1 MKGKKFWQTAFP
13 HVLSVVLFILISYL
27 FFFPML
33 EGKVLQQNDKRTFLG
48 TSKEIRDYREKTG
61 EEALW
66 TNSQFGGMPSYLIST
81 KHPGNLIKK
90 VDHILQFA
98 KRPASQ
104 LFILL
109 LGGYLALLMF
119 GLSPWLSLL
128 GALALGFSSYNII
141 ILEAGH
147 NTKAIAIA
155 YMPPIIAGIYHAFHK
170 KRWLGAAVA
179 GLFLGLQLA
188 ANHLQ
193 ITYYTLLIVL
203 ILGFV
208 ELIQAIR
215 KNNFGPFMQT
225 IGILLITVILAVGA
239 NFSKLWTTYEYGKYS
254 IRGASELSHDK
265 DNKTSGLDKDYA
277 TDWSYGVDE
286 TLTLLIPNFKGG
298 ASYGGFDKD
307 SETYEFI
314 KQAQGTGYANQ
325 VIKQLPGY
333 WGTQPFTSG
342 PVYFGAILIFLFV
355 LGCFV
360 IRGPLKW
367 WLLAATIL
375 GITLSWGKNMMWL
388 TDFFLDYVPGYNK
401 FRTVSMTLV
410 IAQFTMPLLGLFAL
424 KKLLSGNIEK
434 GIAIKYVKYSL
445 YIVGGI
451 CLIFGLMPGMFYNFL
466 SPQED
471 PSVSPIFEYLMADR
485 QQMLRAD
492 ALRSLIFISL
502 SALVLLAFLSKRL
515 KSMHALYLV
524 MALVLI
530 DLWAVDKRYL
540 NEENFVPK
548 RRAEQPFQ
556 MTRANQQIL
565 GDPDPHFRVFNVAA
579 NTFND
584 ASTSYFHNSIG
595 GYHGAKMRRYQE
607 LITHQIVNNNMQVLS
622 MLNTKYFIVPTEK
635 QGPVAQQNPGALGNA
650 WFVNRIQLVPNA
662 DEEMAALDSFNPSEV
677 AIVDKRYADL
687 IKKQQYATDSS
698 DFIQLESYSPNE
710 LKYTYQASDDR
721 AAIFSEI
728 YYPKGWTAKVDGKE
742 VPIFRA
748 NYVLRGLV
756 LPAGSHKVTFT
767 FHPKSYFLGNKIS
780 LASSILLLLLVAGV
794 LGKDLVRFYKEQTS
808 TNQDN

>member
-13 HVLSVVLFILISYL
+13 HVLSVILFVLISYL

-33 EGKVLQQNDKRTFLG
+33 QGKVLQQNDKNTFLG

-81 KHPGNLIKK
+81 KHPGNLVKK
-90 VDHILQFA
+90 VDNLLQFA

-109 LGGYLALLMF
+109 LGGYLALLLF

-179 GLFLGLQLA
+179 GLFLGVQLA

-203 ILGFV
+203 VMGFV
-208 ELIQAIR
+208 ELIQAY
-215 KNNFGPFMQT
+215 KQKSFSPFFKT
-225 IGILLITVILAVGA
+225 IGILLIAVILAVGA

-254 IRGASELSHDK
+254 IRGASELTHDK

-277 TDWSYGVDE
+277 TDWSYGIDE

-298 ASYGGFDKD
+298 ASYGSFDKD

-325 VIKQLPGY
+325 IVNQLPGY

-342 PVYFGAILIFLFV
+342 PVYLGAILIFLFV
-355 LGCFV
+355 LGIF
-360 IRGPLKW
+360 ILRGPVKW
-367 WLLAATIL
+367 WLIAATVL
-375 GITLSWGKNMMWL
+375 GVTLSWGDNMMWL
-388 TDFFLDYVPGYNK
+388 TNFFLEYVPGYNK

-410 IAQFTMPLLGLFAL
+410 IAQFTIPVMGLLAL
-424 KKLLSGNIEK
+424 QKVLSGKVEK
-434 GIAIKYVKYSL
+434 TIAIKYVKYSL

-451 CLIFGLMPGMFYNFL
+451 CLLFGLMPGMFYNFL

-471 PSVSPIFEYLMADR
+471 PSVSPIYEYLIEDR

-492 ALRSLIFISL
+492 ALRSLIFITL
-502 SALVLLAFLSKRL
+502 SAVVLLAFLTKRL
-515 KSMHALYLV
+515 KSMQAIYILL
-524 MALVLI
+524 ALVLV

-548 RRAEQPFQ
+548 RQAQQPYQ

-565 GDPDPHFRVFNVAA
+565 ADTDPNFRVFNAAA

-584 ASTSYFHNSIG
+584 ASTSYFHSSIG

-607 LITHQIVNNNMQVLS
+607 LITYQIAKNNMQVLN

-635 QGPVAQQNPGALGNA
+635 QGPVAQANPGALGNA
-650 WFVNRIQLVPNA
+650 WFVNKVEWVPDA
-662 DEEMAALDSFNPSEV
+662 DAEMAALDDFSPATT
-677 AIVDKRYADL
+677 AIVDERFAEEIQKT
-687 IKKQQYATDSS
+687 KFTPDST
-698 DFIQLESYSPNE
+698 DFITLEKYSPNQ
-710 LKYTYQASDDR
+710 LKYRYQASAKR
-721 AAIFSEI
+721 VAIFSEI
-728 YYPKGWTAKVDGKE
+728 YYPKGWTAKVDGE
-742 VPIFRA
+742 EAPIFRA
-748 NYVLRGLV
+748 NYVLRGMEV
-756 LPAGSHKVTFT
+756 PAGNHTITFT
-767 FHPKSYFLGNKIS
+767 FHPRSYFVGNKIS
-780 LASSILLLLLVAGV
+780 LASSILLLLLVTAI
-794 LGKDLVRFYKEQTS
+794 LGKEFLQFYKRE
-808 TNQDN
+808 

>member
-13 HVLSVVLFILISYL
+13 HVLSVILFVLISYL

-33 EGKVLQQNDKRTFLG
+33 QGKVLQQNDKNTFLG

-81 KHPGNLIKK
+81 KHPGNLVKK
-90 VDHILQFA
+90 VDNLLQFA

-109 LGGYLALLMF
+109 LGGYLALLLF

-179 GLFLGLQLA
+179 GLFLGVQLA

-203 ILGFV
+203 VMGVV
-208 ELIQAIR
+208 ELIQAY
-215 KNNFGPFMQT
+215 KQKSFSPFFKT
-225 IGILLITVILAVGA
+225 IGILLIAVILAVGA

-254 IRGASELSHDK
+254 IRGASELTHNK

-277 TDWSYGVDE
+277 TDWSYGIDE

-298 ASYGGFDKD
+298 ASYGSFDKD

-325 VIKQLPGY
+325 IVNQLPGY

-342 PVYFGAILIFLFV
+342 PVYLGAILIFLFV
-355 LGCFV
+355 LGIF
-360 IRGPLKW
+360 ILRGPVKW
-367 WLLAATIL
+367 WLIAATIL
-375 GITLSWGKNMMWL
+375 GVTLSWGDNMMWL
-388 TDFFLDYVPGYNK
+388 TNFFLEYVPGYNK
-401 FRTVSMTLV
+401 FRTVSMSLV
-410 IAQFTMPLLGLFAL
+410 IAQFTIPVMGLLAL
-424 KKLLSGNIEK
+424 QKVLTGKVEK
-434 GIAIKYVKYSL
+434 NIAIKYVKYSL

-451 CLIFGLMPGMFYNFL
+451 CLLFGLMPGMFYNFL

-471 PSVSPIFEYLMADR
+471 PSVSPIYEYLMVDR

-492 ALRSLIFISL
+492 ALRSLIFITL
-502 SALVLLAFLSKRL
+502 SAVVLLAFLTKRL
-515 KSMHALYLV
+515 KSMQAIYIL
-524 MALVLI
+524 MALVLV

-548 RRAEQPFQ
+548 RQAQQPYQ

-565 GDPDPHFRVFNVAA
+565 ADTDPNFRVFNAAA

-584 ASTSYFHNSIG
+584 ASTSNFHHSIG

-607 LITHQIVNNNMQVLS
+607 LITYQIAKNNMQVLN

-635 QGPVAQQNPGALGNA
+635 QGPVAQTNPGALGNA
-650 WFVNRIQLVPNA
+650 WFVNKVEWVPDA
-662 DEEMAALDSFNPSEV
+662 DAEMAALDDFNPATT
-677 AIVDKRYADL
+677 AIVDERFAEEIQKTKFS
-687 IKKQQYATDSS
+687 IDST
-698 DFIQLESYSPNE
+698 DFITLEKYSPNQ
-710 LKYTYQASDDR
+710 LKYRYQASAKR
-721 AAIFSEI
+721 VAIFSEI
-728 YYPKGWTAKVDGKE
+728 YYPKGWTAEVDGE
-742 VPIFRA
+742 EAPIFRA
-748 NYVLRGLV
+748 NYVLRGMEV
-756 LPAGSHKVTFT
+756 PAGNHTITFT
-767 FHPKSYFLGNKIS
+767 FHPRSYFVGNKIS
-780 LASSILLLLLVAGV
+780 LASSILLLLLVAGI
-794 LGKDLVRFYKEQTS
+794 LGKEFLQFYKRK
-808 TNQDN
+808 

>member
-13 HVLSVVLFILISYL
+13 HVLSVVLFVLISYL

-48 TSKEIRDYREKTG
+48 TSKEIRDYRENTG
-61 EEALW
+61 QEALW

-81 KHPGNLIKK
+81 KHPGNLVKK
-90 VDHILQFA
+90 VDHLLQFA

-109 LGGYLALLMF
+109 LGGYLALLLF

-179 GLFLGLQLA
+179 GLFLGVQLA

-203 ILGFV
+203 VMGVV
-208 ELIQAIR
+208 ELIQAY
-215 KNNFGPFMQT
+215 KQKSFSPFFKT
-225 IGILLITVILAVGA
+225 IGILLLTVILAVGA

-254 IRGASELSHDK
+254 IRGASELTHDK

-277 TDWSYGVDE
+277 TDWSYGIDE

-298 ASYGGFDKD
+298 ASYGSFDKD

-325 VIKQLPGY
+325 VLKQLPGY

-342 PVYFGAILIFLFV
+342 PVYLGAILIFLFA
-355 LGCFV
+355 LGCF
-360 IRGPLKW
+360 ILRGPLKW
-367 WLLAATIL
+367 WLIVATLL
-375 GITLSWGKNMMWL
+375 GITLSWGRNMMWL
-388 TDFFLDYVPGYNK
+388 TDFFLEYVPGYNK

-410 IAQFTMPLLGLFAL
+410 IAQFTIPVMGMLAFQ
-424 KKLLSGNIEK
+424 KVLSGKIEK
-434 GIAIKYVKYSL
+434 TIAIKYVKYSL

-451 CLIFGLMPGMFYNFL
+451 CLLFGLMPGMFYDFL

-471 PSVSPIFEYLMADR
+471 PSVSPIFEYLIADR

-492 ALRSLIFISL
+492 ALRSLIFITL

-515 KSMHALYLV
+515 KPMQTIYLIL
-524 MALVLI
+524 ALVLV

-540 NEENFVPK
+540 NEENFIPK
-548 RRAEQPFQ
+548 RQAEQPFQ
-556 MTRANQQIL
+556 MTRADQQIL
-565 GDPDPHFRVFNVAA
+565 ADPDPHFRVFNVAA

-584 ASTSYFHNSIG
+584 ASTSNFHNSIG

-607 LITHQIVNNNMQVLS
+607 LITNQIAKNNMQVLN
-622 MLNTKYFIVPTEK
+622 MLNAKYFIVPTEK
-635 QGPVAQQNPGALGNA
+635 QGPVAQQNPGTLGNA
-650 WFVNRIQLVPNA
+650 WFVNKVETVPNA
-662 DEEMAALDSFNPSEV
+662 DAEMAALDTLNPAATAV
-677 AIVDKRYADL
+677 VDERFAEAFQKT
-687 IKKQQYATDSS
+687 KFTSDST
-698 DFIQLESYSPNE
+698 DFITLEKYSPNQ
-710 LKYTYQASDDR
+710 LKYRYQVSAKR
-721 AAIFSEI
+721 VAIFSEI
-728 YYPKGWTAKVDGKE
+728 YYPKGWTAEVDGEE

-748 NYVLRGLV
+748 NYVLRGMEV
-756 LPAGSHKVTFT
+756 PAGNHTITFT
-767 FHPKSYFLGNKIS
+767 FHPRSYFLGNKIS
-780 LASSILLLLLVAGV
+780 LASSILLLLLVVGI
-794 LGKDLVRFYKEQTS
+794 LVREFLQFYKKEYA
-808 TNQDN
+808 